1 MRPGGVD
8 IRWLLRAWRAEVARL
23 SQATVARRLGVSEA
37 AVSMWENGRRRV
49 DFAHLVA
56 LDGCVGAG
64 GALVDMA
71 LALGTPRGLPAG
83 DRWAHNPQGPS
94 GPRWAWVRPQAG
106 ALRVDALLLWGAF
119 AFDCSADCDDRGVIV
134 TSPVSMPNPPAW
146 VHLREPGW
154 VDFGRGEVP
163 MALGIP
169 TFTALSAARLARGGH
184 SPAGLVAPEV
194 VERFTRDPAFA
205 RAVLRFFG
213 TRPDLV
219 RDVFSVAEAP
229 RSIVD
234 LTAEPAEPAPRGG
247 PPRAPRLRT
256 LREARGLSRA
266 DAARLATELL
276 PYDPISDDQVGV
288 VERGGIPMPRH
299 VLCRL
304 DCVYRAGGRCGVE
317 RVEASGERSPF
328 AFEFP
333 RYWIGPVWF
342 TVGSPADDARGH
354 AVIQQGIASKRLYL
368 RAGTTV
374 TCRRPTEDA
383 PPFVVSCPERW
394 TVTGGM
400 GMHPGARDVN
410 WGWHNVD
417 DSSTRGDAPVH
428 EVLLGLFGRTR
439 AEFDELLRAFSRPA
453 GT

>member
-8 IRWLLRAWRAEVARL
+8 IRWLLRTWRAEVARL

-94 GPRWAWVRPQAG
+94 SPRWAWVRPQPG

-213 TRPDLV
+213 TRPELV

-299 VLCRL
+299 LLSRL
-304 DCVYRAGGRCGVE
+304 DRVYRAGGRCGVE

-400 GMHPGARDVN
+400 GMHLGARDVN